1 VTQENAA
8 GKSSRINGVA
18 VAFAIVGLLIVGLL
32 VGRYYFG
39 PGADA
44 ARTQA
49 PDGQVTTTSPL
60 IGGPFTL
67 VDQNG
72 TTVTDA
78 DFRGQFMLV
87 YFGYTF
93 CPDVCPTALNRN
105 ADAMDELGEKAEK
118 VVPILVTVDP
128 ARDTVEHMK
137 EYAKFFHPRL
147 VALTGSEEQV
157 KAAAKAYRVYYA
169 RVDEEGGDPDNYLMD
184 HTAITFMMGPD
195 GQFVQHFSHDATPE
209 DMAERM
215 RKVMAEAGV

>member
-1 VTQENAA
+1 VTENKTV
-8 GKSSRINGVA
+8 GKDSRMNGVA
-18 VAFAIVGLLIVGLL
+18 VAFSIVVLMIVGLLA
-32 VGRYYFG
+32 GRHYFG
-39 PGADA
+39 PGS
-44 ARTQA
+44 QA
-49 PDGQVTTTSPL
+49 PGEQATTTSPL

-72 TTVTDA
+72 ATVTDA
-78 DFRGQFMLV
+78 DFRGQYMLV

-105 ADAMDELGEKAEK
+105 AEAMDVLGDQAEK
-118 VVPILVTVDP
+118 VVPIFITVDP
-128 ARDTVEHMK
+128 ERDTVEHMK

-157 KAAAKAYRVYYA
+157 KAAAKAYRVFSA
-169 RVDEEGGDPDNYLMD
+169 KVEDEGGDAENYLMD

-195 GQFVQHFSHDATPE
+195 GRFLQHFSHDVTPE

-215 RKVMAEAGV
+215 RKVMAEAGA